1 MHTHGKQA
9 IAHILRRKRE
19 ALGLSATQVARRA
32 NLDPGTVTRIELGQ
46 INEPTPASLKAIA
59 AVLDIPT
66 SDLFVVADWIPRDEL
81 PSLLPYLRSKY
92 GDLPE
97 QVVAELEGLIDRVRL
112 DRSPAVEHSPEP
124 TDRSN

>member
-1 MHTHGKQA
+1 GKRA

-59 AVLDIPT
+59 GVLDIPV
-66 SDLFVVADWIPRDEL
+66 SDLFVVADWIPQAEL

-92 GDLPE
+92 ADLP
-97 QVVAELEGLIDRVRL
+97 QQAIDELEALIARLRPDRPHHAEVN
-112 DRSPAVEHSPEP
+112 PEL
-124 TDRSN
+124 SNRNA

>member
-1 MHTHGKQA
+1 MNTHGKRA

-32 NLDPGTVTRIELGQ
+32 NLDPGTVTRIELEQ

-59 AVLDIPT
+59 GVLDIPV
-66 SDLFVVADWIPRDEL
+66 SDLFVVADWIPQGEL

-92 GDLPE
+92 ADLPE
-97 QVVAELEGLIDRVRL
+97 QVVAELENLLIRVLERGNGTEPATELIDQ
-112 DRSPAVEHSPEP
+112 H
-124 TDRSN
+124 N

>member
-1 MHTHGKQA
+1 MNTHGKRA

-32 NLDPGTVTRIELGQ
+32 NLDPGTVTRIELEQ

-59 AVLDIPT
+59 GVLDIPV
-66 SDLFVVADWIPRDEL
+66 SDLFVVADWIPKEEL

-92 GDLPE
+92 ADLPE
-97 QVVAELEGLIDRVRL
+97 QVAAELENLMIRVLERGNGTEPAAELIDQ
-112 DRSPAVEHSPEP
+112 H
-124 TDRSN
+124 N